1 MNKYFFLWAVAALT
15 LSSCSDDDEPT
26 AERYP
31 LTIAV
36 SENPLLDEAGNP
48 VTTTRGTVITTGTLA
63 SFYANYQDTKYT
75 ATKSSEGTWSTSPS
89 YWPFG
94 VEKSTMIDFYAYSA
108 GTFNNESSPYV
119 SFTVDENVSAQN
131 DLLVAHR
138 NVSYNETGGK
148 VWLTFDHACAAVDFQ
163 IQITNTLRT
172 KLGGDLKVNSITL
185 QGIANKGEYHYGE
198 GWKSLS
204 VTDSPPKYSLNN
216 SEMDISTTPT
226 AANNGTLFM
235 IPQTLGDNAKLVVN
249 YKKSS
254 NVEAKTAE
262 ISLKGRTWEAGKQ
275 YIVTIKLG
283 TGLIK

>member
-89 YWPFG
+89 YWPTTDY
-94 VEKSTMIDFYAYSA
+94 EAKIDFYAYSA
-108 GTFNNESSPYV
+108 GTFYNEGSPYV
-119 SFTVDENVSAQN
+119 SFTVETFVSSQK

-138 NVSYNETGGK
+138 NVSYNKTSGK

-163 IQITNTLRT
+163 VQITNALYS
-172 KLGGDLKVNSITL
+172 KLNNSDLTVNSISL
-185 QGIANKGEYHYGE
+185 QGIANIGQYYYST
-198 GWKSLS
+198 GWTTPTGSAN
-204 VTDSPPKYSLNN
+204 YSLNN
-216 SEMDISTTPT
+216 SAKTVTTTPQAT
-226 AANNGTLFM
+226 NNGTLFM

-254 NVEAKTAE
+254 DVDAKTAE